1 MSDAAAGAPTDGQGP
16 DDKTGGHRRLL
27 VTVAALLVA
36 VVALVA
42 YAWPAVARSSDR
54 VDVVLAGDGFV
65 HSSQQALERHLRER
79 GLAVSSLVAEASSLC
94 AVRDQLT
101 EMAHRQHPAVVVLS
115 FRRAEGSCRGVDAA
129 SDPTLA
135 LYDDVLSDLGDARVV
150 LAVQPG
156 IPGGPIT
163 QDQAVQATYAALL
176 GDRRATV
183 ADPSTLLGGNAA
195 PAVMRCQW
203 WDDCQPDGNVR
214 VRASTGGPLTEAGGQ
229 RFARVVVGAIP

>member
-1 MSDAAAGAPTDGQGP
+1 MTIG
-16 DDKTGGHRRLL
+16 
-27 VTVAALLVA
+27 TVVVA
-36 VVALVA
+36 VLALVA
-42 YAWPAVARSSDR
+42 YAWPAMARSNDR

-79 GLAVSSLVAEASSLC
+79 GLTVSSLVAETSSLC

-101 EMAHRQHPAVVVLS
+101 EMARRQHPAVVILS
-115 FRRAEGSCRGVDAA
+115 FRRAEGSCPGVAAA
-129 SDPTLA
+129 SEPTLA
-135 LYDDVLSDLGDARVV
+135 LYDDVLHSLGDVRVV

-156 IPGGPIT
+156 IAGGPNT

-176 GDRRATV
+176 ADRRATV
-183 ADPSTLLGGNAA
+183 ADPSTLLGGTAA
-195 PAVMRCQW
+195 PALMRCQW

-214 VRASTGGPLTEAGGQ
+214 VRATIGGPLTPAGGQ